1 MLPEGKAYTEE
12 ELQEMINLYNELKIQ
27 FLQHREYAT
36 ILLNRVQEGEQL
48 NEAEKKDMS
57 LFIKVSETLNG
68 MEEMIVGEL
77 SANILGIC
85 EEAKLKAKDG
95 DKEWMEKWERMQPIY
110 KWYMEIFAKRGLPK
124 N

>member
-1 MLPEGKAYTEE
+1 MLPEGKPYTEE
-12 ELQEMINLYNELKIQ
+12 QLQEMIRLYNELKQQ
-27 FLQHREYAT
+27 FVTHRDYAST
-36 ILLNRVQEGEQL
+36 LLTRVQEGGQL
-48 NEAEKKDMS
+48 NDQEKKDMM

-68 MEEMIVGEL
+68 MEESILGEL

-95 DKEWMEKWERMQPIY
+95 DQEWMVKWERMQPIY
-110 KWYMEIFAKRGLPK
+110 KWYMEVFAERTLPK